1 MSDAQELIGMDS
13 LRELESVQ
21 PRSDLRRQLHLPGG
35 RTDAVN
41 WPTSCSAT
49 RHVKCSR
56 SAGTRGGPRF

>member
-1 MSDAQELIGMDS
+1 MDS